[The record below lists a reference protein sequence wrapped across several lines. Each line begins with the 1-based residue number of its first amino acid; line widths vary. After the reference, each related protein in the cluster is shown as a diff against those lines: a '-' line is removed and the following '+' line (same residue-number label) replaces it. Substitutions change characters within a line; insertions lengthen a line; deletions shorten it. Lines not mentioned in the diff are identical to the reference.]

1 MEQTRQ
7 EQFYRLLFRLAIP
20 IFFTQLLG
28 SLLGIVDTFMV
39 TSLGDDALAAVGIGS
54 QFMMFLFMIQFGLS
68 SGFGIY
74 IAQYYGAKE
83 YDNLSKTFLIAI
95 TSGIAIALVFLGI
108 SQLFPTS
115 IIRLFNMNETP
126 NQNVITLGTQYLLIA
141 SFSFVTSTTSFAI
154 SMLARSVQK
163 VFIISI
169 IQSSGVLIN
178 TVLNFILIHG
188 KLGLPAMGVEGAA
201 LATLISSSFTMT
213 VSILY
218 LVFTKERALKIQLNQ
233 LFKITKEFT
242 EKIFKTVIP
251 VVFNE
256 TFWGLAMTMYLI
268 AYGFIGDK
276 EVGSIYLSNQINS
289 LFWVATIAVANAAAA
304 MLGKK
309 LGENDLETAKDWEL
323 RFRKLGMVAGVLLG
337 ICLFFTAPFIVSL
350 FTNLSTEVTSTVT
363 TILRIYSIYAP
374 IKFLNAIFVV
384 GTLRAGGDTRYAL
397 VADLGAL
404 WIYGVPLAFVL
415 SIFTSLPLY
424 TIIIFVNV
432 EEIIKFILLYT
443 RVKRDKWINNLTI
456 EEIRT

>member
-1 MEQTRQ
+1 MELSRQ
-7 EQFYRLLFRLAIP
+7 EQFYKLLFQLAIP

-54 QFMMFLFMIQFGLS
+54 QFMMVLFMIQFGLS

-83 YDNLSKTFLIAI
+83 YDNLTKTFLIAI
-95 TSGIAIALVFLGI
+95 TSGISIAIIFLLL

-115 IIRLFNMNETP
+115 IIRLFNMNDTP
-126 NQNVITLGTQYLLIA
+126 NQNVILLGTQYLLIA
-141 SFSFVTSTTSFAI
+141 SFSFITSTITFAI

-163 VFIISI
+163 VMIVSV
-169 IQSSGVLIN
+169 IQSTGILLN
-178 TVLNFILIHG
+178 TGLNYILIHG
-188 KLGLPAMGVEGAA
+188 KLGFPTMGVEGAA
-201 LATLISSSFTMT
+201 LATLISSSLMMIASITFLIFTN
-213 VSILY
+213 
-218 LVFTKERALKIQLNQ
+218 EPALRIKIK
-233 LFKITKEFT
+233 LFSTITKGFT
-242 EKIFKTVIP
+242 EKIFKTVLP

-256 TFWGLAMTMYLI
+256 TFWGLAMTMYLV

-289 LFWVATIAVANAAAA
+289 LFWVATIAVANAAAI

-309 LGENDLETAKDWEL
+309 LGENDLETARDWER
-323 RFRKLGMVAGVLLG
+323 RFRKLGMVFGVILA
-337 ICLFFTAPFIVSL
+337 IILFFTAPLIVTL

-363 TILRIYSIYAP
+363 IILRIYAIYAP

-384 GTLRAGGDTRYAL
+384 GTLRAGGDTRFAL
-397 VADLGAL
+397 IADLGAL

-415 SIFTSLPLY
+415 SIFTPLPLY
-424 TIIIFVNV
+424 MIILFVNV
-432 EEIIKFILLYT
+432 EEIIKFVLLYT
-443 RVKRDKWINNLTI
+443 RVKRNKWINNLTL
-456 EEIRT
+456 EYEKD

>member
-1 MEQTRQ
+1 MERTKQQ
-7 EQFYRLLFRLAIP
+7 QFYSLLIRLAIP
-20 IFFTQLLG
+20 IFFTQMLG

-54 QFMMFLFMIQFGLS
+54 QFMMVLFMIQFGLS

-83 YDNLSKTFLIAI
+83 YDNLSKTFLLAI
-95 TSGIAIALVFLGI
+95 TSGITIGLLFLAI

-126 NQNVITLGTQYLLIA
+126 NQNVITLGSQYLLIA
-141 SFSFVTSTTSFAI
+141 SFSFVTSTTTFAI
-154 SMLARSVQK
+154 TMLARSVQK
-163 VFIISI
+163 VVVVSI
-169 IQSSGVLIN
+169 IQVFGVAIN
-178 TVLNFILIHG
+178 TGLNFILIHG

-213 VSILY
+213 ASILY
-218 LVFTKERALKIQLNQ
+218 LIFTKEPALKIQFSQ
-233 LFKITKEFT
+233 LFKITRGFT
-242 EKIFKTVIP
+242 KKLYKTVIP
-251 VVFNE
+251 VVLNE
-256 TFWGLAMTMYLI
+256 TFWGLAMTMYVI

-323 RFRKLGMVAGVLLG
+323 RFRRLGMISGVILGVA
-337 ICLFFTAPFIVSL
+337 LFFTAPLIVTL

-363 TILRIYSIYAP
+363 IILRVYAIYAP

-384 GTLRAGGDTRYAL
+384 GTLRAGGDTRFAL
-397 VADLGAL
+397 MADLGAL
-404 WIYGVPLAFVL
+404 WIYGVPLAFIL
-415 SIFTSLPLY
+415 SYFTKLPLY
-424 TIIIFVNV
+424 TIVIFVNV
-432 EEIIKFILLYT
+432 EELIKFSMLYL
-443 RVKRDKWINNLTI
+443 RVKRNKWINNLTI
-456 EEIRT
+456 PN